1 MSIND
6 EEILTAIKSELDGDL
21 DRIDSSILKKL
32 QHSRREALAQSAN
45 RRLFAPRIA
54 PALAFV
60 TSVVV
65 FIVLLRVPGFS
76 ISPLGPDAVLS
87 ELEFV
92 ESEIELVD
100 ELEFFRWLDA
110 NGHAG

>member
-1 MSIND
+1 
-6 EEILTAIKSELDGDL
+6 
-21 DRIDSSILKKL
+21 
-32 QHSRREALAQSAN
+32 
-45 RRLFAPRIA
+45 
-54 PALAFV
+54 
-60 TSVVV
+60 V

-76 ISPLGPDAVLS
+76 ISPLDPDAVLS
-87 ELEFV
+87 ELEFL